1 MSTKAARQMRARRAE
16 IASIASED
24 AVLDR
29 VRQVRKVQAGAEADL
44 FFLAIEIAQRS
55 PVTEE
60 CGAWSCHT
68 DLALGV
74 SYCDSAANWFAAVT
88 GFSTDAAQ
96 AMLLEALE
104 VAERLPLLYGRV
116 LDGRTRAHTARL
128 VAEQTLGLTV
138 EAAGFVDVQVA
149 AAGAIRG
156 RYAIKSLVREAMIT
170 HMPDQYAHLQRA
182 QADPRRADVHIGTDG
197 TGRIDAIV
205 STFAA
210 LDLEQSLTFG
220 AAQLKAA
227 GSGEVLDTRRSLTF
241 EGIIAATHHPEP
253 ARQDGF
259 DLTSGQPG
267 QQAQQTQQA
276 QQAQQAQAPGAG
288 APDWANS
295 TGGTG
300 GTGGTVG
307 IGGAGGMAAA
317 AVVDLTPDEAAGQF
331 DGPSVST
338 AAAPATSTAAGPAGS
353 AAVGSAGSAAVGSA
367 AGTAVGEAAA
377 ADPTGEAPA
386 TVTGRGV
393 SCGPARS
400 GRGVPRA
407 KVVMYLHMNASAF
420 WPDGRPPDQPCGPP
434 RDHSDHGPGHHPGGP
449 PPDHLGGPPPDHPG
463 GRSPDHP
470 DRDPGGRPH
479 CHPGGLSDD
488 GSYADPPGTGC
499 LEHAAGSTGTA
510 AAAGAVDP
518 EHAADAAY
526 VAGRLSREPVRIE
539 GPGIPPGLVITAAE
553 VAAMF
558 TTPHDAAM
566 PGRAGGSGAAHG
578 PGGSGG
584 PWGPQVFVRPVID
597 LETEHEV
604 AGYAA
609 GDVIKDH
616 LHLRDRTCVFPNCAR
631 PARACDADHID
642 PWKTDPQGDPVGGP
656 TCTCNLASLCRRHHR
671 WKTHNHPGQPQG
683 RGSWSYVMLGPGTY
697 YWSGPMG
704 LRFLRTPTGTTE
716 VTDQAWHRH
725 DLAALPDLHDL
736 QGLQDF
742 NGRQGLGAVPGREPH
757 PDHPARPDQPAL
769 PGHESLPGLETL
781 PGLEAHTVLEA
792 HTDLGARTDL
802 EGHAEQPDR
811 SDIEASPDSR
821 ARRDD
826 LDEAFMDALD
836 YEYGNA
842 DSDVEPSEADLEAIL
857 ANRSSQP
864 PSV

>member
-16 IASIASED
+16 IASLASED

-55 PVTEE
+55 PVTED

-128 VAEQTLGLTV
+128 VAEQTLGLND
-138 EAAGFVDVQVA
+138 EAARFVDVQVA

-156 RYAIKSLVREAMIT
+156 RYAIKGLVREAMIT
-170 HMPDQYAHLQRA
+170 HMPDQYADLQRA

-210 LDLEQSLTFG
+210 LDLEQSLAFG

-227 GSGEVLDTRRSLTF
+227 GSGEVLDARRSLTF
-241 EGIIAATHHPEP
+241 EGIIAATHHPAP

-259 DLTSGQPG
+259 DLTNGQSG
-267 QQAQQTQQA
+267 QQAQEAQQTQG
-276 QQAQQAQAPGAG
+276 PGV
-288 APDWANS
+288 PDCM
-295 TGGTG
+295 GGTD
-300 GTGGTVG
+300 GTVG
-307 IGGAGGMAAA
+307 TSSAVSVAAA
-317 AVVDLTPDEAAGQF
+317 AAVDLTPDEAAGQF
-331 DGPSVST
+331 DGSIVR
-338 AAAPATSTAAGPAGS
+338 TAAGP
-353 AAVGSAGSAAVGSA
+353 A

-377 ADPTGEAPA
+377 AGAAADPTGEAPA
-386 TVTGRGV
+386 TAAGGGV
-393 SCGPARS
+393 SCGPAWS

-420 WPDGRPPDQPCGPP
+420 WPDGRPPDRPDCHSGNRPP
-434 RDHSDHGPGHHPGGP
+434 DRHPGDRP
-449 PPDHLGGPPPDHPG
+449 PG
-463 GRSPDHP
+463 HP
-470 DRDPGGRPH
+470 DRDPGGP
-479 CHPGGLSDD
+479 PDD
-488 GSYADPPGTGC
+488 GFC
-499 LEHAAGSTGTA
+499 AGPTHS
-510 AAAGAVDP
+510 
-518 EHAADAAY
+518 AY

-539 GPGIPPGLVITAAE
+539 GPGIPPGLVISAAE
-553 VAAMF
+553 IAAMF
-558 TTPHDAAM
+558 TTPHGPAM
-566 PGRAGGSGAAHG
+566 PDSAPADGPRG
-578 PGGSGG
+578 PGGPGGPRGSGG
-584 PWGPQVFVRPVID
+584 PWGPQIFVRPVID

-642 PWKTDPQGDPVGGP
+642 SWKTDAQGDPVGGP

-704 LRFLRTPTGTTE
+704 LRFLRTPTGTSE

-725 DLAALPDLHDL
+725 DLAAL
-736 QGLQDF
+736 QGPQ
-742 NGRQGLGAVPGREPH
+742 
-757 PDHPARPDQPAL
+757 
-769 PGHESLPGLETL
+769 GLETL
-781 PGLEAHTVLEA
+781 PGLEEVPSHEA
-792 HTDLGARTDL
+792 C
-802 EGHAEQPDR
+802 
-811 SDIEASPDSR
+811 PDSR

-842 DSDVEPSEADLEAIL
+842 DSEVDPSEADLEAIL
-857 ANRSSQP
+857 ADRPPQP
-864 PSV
+864 PSR

>member
-74 SYCDSAANWFAAVT
+74 SYCDSVANWFAAVT

-138 EAAGFVDVQVA
+138 EAARFVDVQVA

-156 RYAIKSLVREAMIT
+156 RYAIKGLVREAMIT
-170 HMPDQYAHLQRA
+170 HMPDQYADLQRA

-210 LDLEQSLTFG
+210 LDLEQSLAFG

-227 GSGEVLDTRRSLTF
+227 GSGEVLDARRSLTF
-241 EGIIAATHHPEP
+241 EGIIAATHHPAP

-259 DLTSGQPG
+259 DLTAGQPG
-267 QQAQQTQQA
+267 QQAQQARQARQA
-276 QQAQQAQAPGAG
+276 QGPGAG
-288 APDWANS
+288 APDCTNS
-295 TGGTG
+295 TGGA
-300 GTGGTVG
+300 VG
-307 IGGAGGMAAA
+307 IGGTVGMAAA
-317 AVVDLTPDEAAGQF
+317 AAIDLTPDEAAGQF

-338 AAAPATSTAAGPAGS
+338 AAAPATTT
-353 AAVGSAGSAAVGSA
+353 AVGSA
-367 AGTAVGEAAA
+367 AGAAVAGAAA
-377 ADPTGEAPA
+377 GPTGEAPA
-386 TVTGRGV
+386 TAAGGGV
-393 SCGPARS
+393 SCGPAWS

-420 WPDGRPPDQPCGPP
+420 WPDGRPPDQPGSPP
-434 RDHSDHGPGHHPGGP
+434 RDH
-449 PPDHLGGPPPDHPG
+449 PDHRPDRQLGDPPPDHPD

-470 DRDPGGRPH
+470 DRH
-479 CHPGGLSDD
+479 HGGLSAG
-488 GSYADPPGTGC
+488 GSCADPPGTATPADTARP
-499 LEHAAGSTGTA
+499 EHAAG
-510 AAAGAVDP
+510 P
-518 EHAADAAY
+518 AY

-539 GPGIPPGLVITAAE
+539 GPGIPPGLVISAAE

-558 TTPHDAAM
+558 TTPHGAAM
-566 PGRAGGSGAAHG
+566 PARAGGSGAAHG

-584 PWGPQVFVRPVID
+584 SWGPQIFVRPVID

-616 LHLRDRTCVFPNCAR
+616 LHLRDRTCVFPACAR
-631 PARACDADHID
+631 PARDCDADHID
-642 PWKTDPQGDPVGGP
+642 PWKTDAQGDLTGGP

-683 RGSWSYVMLGPGTY
+683 RGSWSYVTLGPGTY

-704 LRFLRTPTGTTE
+704 LRFLRTPTGTSE
-716 VTDQAWHRH
+716 VTDQAWHRR
-725 DLAALPDLHDL
+725 DLAAL
-736 QGLQDF
+736 QG
-742 NGRQGLGAVPGREPH
+742 PG
-757 PDHPARPDQPAL
+757 AL
-769 PGHESLPGLETL
+769 PGHEALEGVGTLQDFQGLGAIRGRAPAPGRLDRTDQQTVPGNDTL
-781 PGLEAHTVLEA
+781 PGLEEA
-792 HTDLGARTDL
+792 PGREAR
-802 EGHAEQPDR
+802 
-811 SDIEASPDSR
+811 PDSQ

-826 LDEAFMDALD
+826 LDEAFMDALE
-836 YEYGNA
+836 YEYGNNTDRDIEALLA
-842 DSDVEPSEADLEAIL
+842 DGRL
-857 ANRSSQP
+857 QP
-864 PSV
+864 PVTWGDGAQDAANQPNGGYCRGSGPRSRPPQIIRRR

>member
-138 EAAGFVDVQVA
+138 EAARFVDVQVA

-156 RYAIKSLVREAMIT
+156 RYAIKGLVREAMIT
-170 HMPDQYAHLQRA
+170 HMPDQYAELQRA

-205 STFAA
+205 SAFAA
-210 LDLEQSLTFG
+210 LDLEQSLAFG

-227 GSGEVLDTRRSLTF
+227 GSGEVLDARRSLTF
-241 EGIIAATHHPEP
+241 EGIIAATHHPAP

-259 DLTSGQPG
+259 DLTAGQPG
-267 QQAQQTQQA
+267 QQAQQTQG
-276 QQAQQAQAPGAG
+276 PGAG
-288 APDWANS
+288 APDC
-295 TGGTG
+295 TGGTNVMA
-300 GTGGTVG
+300 TGAE
-307 IGGAGGMAAA
+307 IGEAEDPPASRAA
-317 AVVDLTPDEAAGQF
+317 LGAAG
-331 DGPSVST
+331 
-338 AAAPATSTAAGPAGS
+338 
-353 AAVGSAGSAAVGSA
+353 
-367 AGTAVGEAAA
+367 AA
-377 ADPTGEAPA
+377 ADLTGEAPA
-386 TVTGRGV
+386 TAAGGGV
-393 SCGPARS
+393 SCGPAWS

-420 WPDGRPPDQPCGPP
+420 WPDGRPPDHPGGPGGPP
-434 RDHSDHGPGHHPGGP
+434 RDH
-449 PPDHLGGPPPDHPG
+449 PDHRPDRQLGNPPPDHPD

-470 DRDPGGRPH
+470 DRHHGGRPA
-479 CHPGGLSDD
+479 GGSC
-488 GSYADPPGTGC
+488 ADPPGTATSADTARP
-499 LEHAAGSTGTA
+499 EHAAGTA
-510 AAAGAVDP
+510 CP
-518 EHAADAAY
+518 EHATGPAY
-526 VAGRLSREPVRIE
+526 VAGRLAREPVHIE
-539 GPGIPPGLVITAAE
+539 GPGIPTGLVISAAE

-566 PGRAGGSGAAHG
+566 PDSAPVDGPRGSERPRGT
-578 PGGSGG
+578 GG

-616 LHLRDRTCVFPNCAR
+616 LHLRDRTCVFPACAR

-642 PWKTDPQGDPVGGP
+642 PWKTDAQGDPVGGP

-697 YWSGPMG
+697 YWTGPMG

-716 VTDQAWHRH
+716 VTDQAWHRR
-725 DLAALPDLHDL
+725 DLAAL
-736 QGLQDF
+736 QGPQ
-742 NGRQGLGAVPGREPH
+742 
-757 PDHPARPDQPAL
+757 
-769 PGHESLPGLETL
+769 GLETL
-781 PGLEAHTVLEA
+781 PGLEEVPSHEA
-792 HTDLGARTDL
+792 C
-802 EGHAEQPDR
+802 
-811 SDIEASPDSR
+811 PDSR

-842 DSDVEPSEADLEAIL
+842 DSEVDPSEADLEAIL
-857 ANRSSQP
+857 ADRPPQP
-864 PSV
+864 PSR